1 MQLLKRNEFKATVK
15 RNASFIYIGKG
26 IFKQNIYVNEGK
38 FETSAHRDIIN
49 TASIVQ
55 TVWFIQT

>member
-15 RNASFIYIGKG
+15 QNASFIYIGKG
-26 IFKQNIYVNEGK
+26 MFKQNIYVNEGK

-55 TVWFIQT
+55 TV